1 MTTSV
6 QISVAQAKAALEH
19 NPEFL
24 IQFFLGEEIHLDVP
38 EFHKD
43 IFRVMTALEID
54 RFVCAIPRDHAKT
67 TLAKL
72 ACVWYFLFSDY
83 RFIVYLSNTSD
94 IAIPATNDIVNFLK
108 SDNFQNVFGVC
119 TFYVEQDGKGLYKF
133 KLPHSLGDKICILRA
148 LGAGK
153 QVRGI
158 NVDNKRPQ
166 LAVVD
171 DLEDNDNIATEDL
184 FKKLKKWVY
193 GPFLK
198 CLDKF
203 HNKVI
208 WLGNMISKSSM
219 LYENCNSQ
227 FWYSRRYGCL
237 LANGQALWPDAWPLE
252 KLIKDYAEYQEK
264 GLADVWFAEM
274 MNLPM
279 SSGSGLINADE
290 ISYKPAV
297 NPRQYPTGFL
307 TVDLAI
313 SQESWAHRTSI
324 GIHSWVEDD
333 EPHWHFTLGPSE
345 KGMDPIQLFWYIV
358 ETAQTWGYFCVGIEN
373 EGYQQSLQHIY
384 PHLCMVHNIEGLKFF
399 PLKTY
404 KTQKN
409 ERLAPWAAML
419 KIKKDGRCGEYAITE
434 GDFVVTQQ
442 LLEYNA
448 TQKNNDD
455 DVIDCGAYGPQMIR
469 EYAYEIF
476 SSLDS
481 SSQHIPQ
488 ETQSCYQIASI

>member
-1 MTTSV
+1 MSAAV
-6 QISVAQAKAALEH
+6 QINADDAKHALQYDA
-19 NPEFL
+19 EFF

-43 IFRVMTALEID
+43 IFAIMVALQID

-72 ACVWYFLFSDY
+72 ACVWYFMFSDY

-94 IAIPATNDIVNFLK
+94 IAIPATNDIVDFIK
-108 SDNFQNVFGVC
+108 SDNFRNIFGDC
-119 TFYVEQDGKGLYKF
+119 IWHIEQHGKGLYKF
-133 KLPHSLGDKICILRA
+133 TLPPSLGNKLCILRA

-171 DLEDNDNIATEDL
+171 DLEDNDNIATEEL
-184 FKKLKKWVY
+184 FKKLKHWVY

-208 WLGNMISKSSM
+208 WLGNMISKQSM

-237 LANGQALWPDAWPLE
+237 LANSKALWPDAWPIE
-252 KLIKDYAEYQEK
+252 KLMRDYAEYQEK

-279 SSGSGLINADE
+279 ASGSGLIEADE
-290 ISYKPAV
+290 ITYKPAIE
-297 NPRQYPTGFL
+297 PREHSIGFL

-313 SQESWAHRTSI
+313 SPNDWGHRTTV
-324 GIHSWVEDD
+324 GIHSWVDD
-333 EPHWHFTLGPSE
+333 SYWHFNIGFSE
-345 KGMDPIQLFWYIV
+345 RGVDPIQLFWIII
-358 ETAQTWGYFCVGIEN
+358 ELCQDWGYTVVGIED
-373 EGYQQSLQHIY
+373 EAFQASLQYVY
-384 PHLCMVHNIEGLKFF
+384 PHLCLVHNVDGIKFV
-399 PLKTY
+399 PLKTNKQR
-404 KTQKN
+404 KT
-409 ERLAPWAAML
+409 ERLAPWAGM
-419 KIKKDGRCGEYAITE
+419 IKKGEWAITE
-434 GDFVVTQQ
+434 GDFAVTQQ
-442 LLEYNA
+442 LLEYDPSA
-448 TQKNNDD
+448 KANDD
-455 DVIDCGAYGPQMIR
+455 DIIDCGAYGPQMVQQF
-469 EYAYEIF
+469 YYEIWN
-476 SSLDS
+476 STD
-481 SSQHIPQ
+481 HA
-488 ETQSCYQIASI
+488 TQNVLQIQTSYDVARI